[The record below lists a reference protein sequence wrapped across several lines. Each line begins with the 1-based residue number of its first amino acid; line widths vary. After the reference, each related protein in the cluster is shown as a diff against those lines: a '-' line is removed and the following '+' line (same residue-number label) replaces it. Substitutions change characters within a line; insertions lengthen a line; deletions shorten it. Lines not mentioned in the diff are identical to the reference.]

1 VTAQALGNLHASG
14 MGPDQS
20 YALLNRM
27 VDSQAFMLSAND
39 IFYVSG
45 LLFLG
50 LNLSGVAGA
59 AVAARPGR
67 RVLLRSPLT
76 NALANQP
83 RAGFSAAAAT

>member
-1 VTAQALGNLHASG
+1 

-45 LLFLG
+45 LLFL
-50 LNLSGVAGA
+50 A
-59 AVAARPGR
+59 
-67 RVLLRSPLT
+67 
-76 NALANQP
+76 
-83 RAGFSAAAAT
+83 